1 MNKLLKRA
9 LMLGTLVV
17 CLATAAWAGNVE
29 VSWVG
34 GNVDCDV
41 NPTAEG
47 YYQNSLQYF
56 YLQSADDKVNFDKN
70 DFEYYFDANGNM
82 TWGQWADGSETYRND
97 YDKNGNLIRTVA
109 AGEETYIETY
119 TYDSNGL
126 LTQSH
131 YYSSIKG
138 GEAGEDNTYYYTYG
152 NNQITV
158 KAYCS
163 NPYGDSVVNY
173 VYTLDGNGNVVKLTY
188 KNETAGHDYSGT
200 TTFTYDAR
208 GNLTKAENVGTGV
221 NSGGTYVYEYN
232 DQDLCV
238 KATFVSAEGYENATT
253 YKYDE
258 NGNAIEEVHYNSWG
272 YNYTY
277 APIPQ
282 SASQSDFSDVSAN
295 AFYTSPV
302 IWATETG
309 ITKGTTETTFSPNQG
324 CTRAQMVTFLWRAA
338 GSPEPK
344 SNNNPFTD
352 VKQGAYYKAIL
363 WAVENG
369 ITNGTTATTF
379 SPNATCT
386 RAQIVTFIY
395 RAAGE
400 PAVKNTTNPFQD
412 VKQGAYY
419 KAILWAVENG
429 ITNGFTANTFAPNST
444 CTRGQGVTFL
454 YRSIGLY

>member
-29 VSWVG
+29 VDWVN
-34 GNVDCDV
+34 GNSDCEV
-41 NPTAEG
+41 NTTAEG
-47 YYQNSLQYF
+47 YYQNSSQYC
-56 YLQSADDKVNFDKN
+56 YYTPVYSHEGEILTFD
-70 DFEYYFDANGNM
+70 YYFDANGNM
-82 TWGQWADGSETYRND
+82 TWGQWSDGSVIYRND
-97 YDKNGNLIRTVA
+97 YDKNGNLIRSVSTGDASVTDTA
-109 AGEETYIETY
+109 IETF

-131 YYSSIKG
+131 YYSSFKG
-138 GEAGEDNTYYYTYG
+138 GSAEEDNTYYYTYG

-158 KAYCS
+158 KASYNDS
-163 NPYGDSVVNY
+163 EYGNSTDTF
-173 VYTLDGNGNVVKLTY
+173 VYTLDNNGNVVKFVEGSGRVETY
-188 KNETAGHDYSGT
+188 I
-200 TTFTYDAR
+200 YDAR
-208 GNLTKAENVGTGV
+208 GNLTEKQYPDGKK
-221 NSGGTYVYEYN
+221 YLFEYN

-238 KATFVSAEGYENATT
+238 KETFVNAEGYETATT
-253 YKYDE
+253 YEYDE
-258 NGNAIEEVHYNSWG
+258 HGNMVKMVQGSTVIKN
-272 YNYTY
+272 TY

-282 SASQSDFSDVSAN
+282 GGSKSEFEDVKDN

-309 ITKGTTETTFSPNQG
+309 ITKGTTETTFSPNKA

-363 WAVENG
+363 WAVEKG
-369 ITNGTTATTF
+369 ITNGTTANTF

-400 PAVKNTTNPFQD
+400 PAVKNSTNPFKD

-429 ITNGFTANTFAPNST
+429 ITNGFTATTFSPNST

-454 YRSIGLY
+454 YRGIGLY